1 MNFLW
6 TFNPLRSSSFHSRN
20 VKSIFFHSQVESWP
34 NKIFTREIIFS
45 QLYSHIRNSWN
56 FKHTEIQGG
65 RKYFTARRISS
76 EVTHGILSARIKIK
90 REIGGVGV
98 RRVHWRWWRWC
109 HEDLH
114 GAYRRPNNSW
124 RKMRARRYQFFDTA
138 TQTDASPAQLVF
150 YEISYGQETSNLE
163 DLLLRRYIFRY
174 VSFDLNHRTDI
185 SSTYSLANF

>member
-6 TFNPLRSSSFHSRN
+6 TFNPPRSSSFLSRN
-20 VKSIFFHSQVESWP
+20 VKSIFFHCQVERWL
-34 NKIFTREIIFS
+34 NKIFTREII
-45 QLYSHIRNSWN
+45 YSHIRRNSWN
-56 FKHTEIQGG
+56 FKHTEKQGV
-65 RKYFTARRISS
+65 RKYFAARRISS
-76 EVTHGILSARIKIK
+76 EVAHGILSARIKIK

-98 RRVHWRWWRWC
+98 RRVHCRWWRWC

-150 YEISYGQETSNLE
+150 YEISYGQETSDLE
-163 DLLLRRYIFRY
+163 DLLLKRFIY
-174 VSFDLNHRTDI
+174 FDMCPLI
-185 SSTYSLANF
+185 